1 MEAYLVAIAIVTLI
15 YTLLALGLTL
25 QFGFTGLINFGHV
38 GFFCIGAY
46 AAAILSTH
54 GVPAPA
60 GFVAAA
66 VLAGL
71 AAWPIGLVSLK
82 LRDDYFAIVTLG
94 FSEVVRLVATS
105 EQWLTHGVQGIPG
118 IAPLFGGGGLGPAL
132 GVLALL
138 LGANVAAG
146 LAMGRI
152 VRSPFGRMIGAIR
165 DNDQAVKALGKDPAG
180 FKVQVLMLG
189 AALAGVAGAFYAH
202 YIGYIVPDQFVPL
215 VTFQV
220 WMAVIMGGAGRVS
233 GAVVGAAVLMLF
245 LEGSR
250 FLRDALPFLSG
261 LGVSDV
267 GMASVR
273 LGAVGLALVLFTLF
287 RPQGIVG
294 GIMGGTTG
302 GRAGR

>member
-1 MEAYLVAIAIVTLI
+1 MEAYLLAIAIVTAI
-15 YTLLALGLTL
+15 YMLLTLGLNL

-46 AAAILSTH
+46 AAAILSTQ
-54 GVPAPA
+54 GAPVLL

-71 AAWPIGLVSLK
+71 AAWPIGIVSLK

-105 EQWLTHGVQGIPG
+105 EQWLTKGVQGIPG
-118 IAPLFGGGGLGPAL
+118 IPPLFAGFGTAQPVLILAAL
-132 GVLALL
+132 AAVNLLA
-138 LGANVAAG
+138 A
-146 LAMGRI
+146 LAMHRI

-165 DNDQAVKALGKDPAG
+165 DNEDAVKALGKDPAG
-180 FKVQVLMLG
+180 FKIQVLMLG
-189 AALAGVAGAFYAH
+189 AALAGIAGAFYAH
-202 YIGYIVPDQFVPL
+202 YIGYIVPDQFIPL
-215 VTFQV
+215 VTFQI
-220 WMAVIMGGAGRVS
+220 WMALIMGGAGRVS
-233 GAVVGAAVLMLF
+233 GALAGTVILMLF

-250 FLRDALPFLSG
+250 FLRDVVPF
-261 LGVSDV
+261 VSDV

-287 RPQGIVG
+287 RPQGI
-294 GIMGGTTG
+294 MGGTTG
-302 GRAGR
+302 ASRR